1 MATADPW
8 GSRRWR
14 GLGAWW
20 RDHWRIA
27 LDSGAFVSSRLGTS
41 VLVWLLIGIALA
53 LPAGLYLVRAN
64 LSLMAEQW
72 QGRPGISVYFSPG
85 SAPGLG
91 VELQA
96 ELQARADVETVRLIS
111 AALALEEF
119 QEFSGIEDA
128 LALLEVNPLPMSLG
142 VVLVDDVEAAEFDL
156 LATQLAERDGVTDV
170 VIERTWLERVDAM
183 NTVLGRLAAVL
194 TVLFSCGAVLVTATS
209 ARLAIETRLDE
220 LRVMKLVGATD
231 AYIRRPFLYLGV
243 FYGLGGGLLA
253 AMLISAVLVVLETP
267 LATLFGSYGGQLESG
282 GFDLAFFAS
291 LLAIGGLLGIGGA
304 VLAAHQRLA
313 HLEVI

>member
-1 MATADPW
+1 MATRDPW

-14 GLGAWW
+14 GIGAWW

-64 LSLMAEQW
+64 LSLMADQW

-91 VELQA
+91 VELLA
-96 ELQARADVETVRLIS
+96 ELQARAEVESVRLTS
-111 AALALEEF
+111 AARALEEF

-156 LATQLAERDGVTDV
+156 LATQLAQRDGVTDV

-183 NTVLGRLAAVL
+183 NAVLGRLAAVL
-194 TVLFSCGAVLVTATS
+194 TVLFSCGAVLVTATT

-243 FYGLGGGLLA
+243 FYGVGGGLLA